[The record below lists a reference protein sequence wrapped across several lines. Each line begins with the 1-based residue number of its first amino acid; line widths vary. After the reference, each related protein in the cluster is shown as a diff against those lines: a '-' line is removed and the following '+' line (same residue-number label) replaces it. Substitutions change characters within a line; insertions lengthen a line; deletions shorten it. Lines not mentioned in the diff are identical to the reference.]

1 MYNTHKTHIIHV
13 NTHNTHAR
21 AYSTRQKSL
30 QMENKHSETSEKAIE
45 AYLTRRVREEGGI
58 SLKFS
63 SFTQTGYPDRVVM
76 LPYGLT
82 AWVELKSKGK
92 KPRALQQ
99 VRHDE
104 LRAIG
109 QPVYVIDS
117 RPGVDEMLKE
127 LTEEAGE

>member
-1 MYNTHKTHIIHV
+1 
-13 NTHNTHAR
+13 
-21 AYSTRQKSL
+21 
-30 QMENKHSETSEKAIE
+30 MESKYSETSEKAIE

-92 KPRALQQ
+92 KKPRALQQ